1 MLPSLSALDRGQ
13 TPDDIFAHS
22 RMSFGDHIEELRKYL
37 LRAIY
42 GLLAVLFGGFILD
55 NVGAT
60 LGNPYIGLGRPMLQ
74 VIVEP
79 AESQVRAF
87 YNRRYEKA
95 LTRLAASQSDPEE
108 VKRVQAKLEDNDLD
122 TSKLTDAERTV
133 LRGAPVEMPV
143 ILPVKFFEEHFG
155 LKPKD
160 PAVTEIAVPLKVYPA
175 QLNYLSNRGETLL
188 ENRQFMKTQSA
199 QEAMVVYFK
208 VAILCS
214 FVVASPWI
222 FFQVWSFVA
231 AGLYPHER
239 AYVYKFLAP
248 SIGLFLSGVLLCQFV
263 VLPGAVK
270 ALIGFNNWIELDPD
284 LRLNEWLSFALLLP
298 IVFGISFQTPLV
310 MFFFNRLGTF
320 GWKDYL
326 SKWKYALIILAFV
339 SAIITPTP
347 DAITMMYLFVP
358 MYGLYFLGIGVCWAF
373 PPPHESADESA
384 ADQVAV

>member
-1 MLPSLSALDRGQ
+1 MLPSLSSLDRGQ

-42 GLLAVLFGGFILD
+42 GLLVVLVGGFALD
-55 NVGAT
+55 TVGQS
-60 LGNPYIGLGRPMLQ
+60 LGYDYVGLGRPMLQ
-74 VIVEP
+74 VIVDP

-87 YNRRYEKA
+87 YARRNEKA
-95 LTRLAASQSDPEE
+95 LAKLQESQSDPKE
-108 VKRVQAKLEDNDLD
+108 VERVRAKLEKADLD
-122 TSKLTDAERTV
+122 LSALTDRERV
-133 LRGAPVEMPV
+133 ILRGAPVEMPV
-143 ILPVKFFEEHFG
+143 ILPLTFFEETFG

-160 PAVTEIAVPLKVYPA
+160 PSVTEVAVQLKVYPA

-222 FFQVWSFVA
+222 FFQLWSFVA

-239 AYVYKFLAP
+239 AYVYKFLGP

-326 SKWKYALIILAFV
+326 SKWKYAFITLALV

-358 MYGLYFLGIGVCWAF
+358 MFGLYFLGIAVCWAF
-373 PPPHESADESA
+373 PPPHESPDDAA

>member
-1 MLPSLSALDRGQ
+1 MLPSLPSLDRAQ
-13 TPDDIFAHS
+13 SPDDIFAHS

-42 GLLAVLFGGFILD
+42 GLLVVLFGGFILD
-55 NVGAT
+55 NVGAS
-60 LGNPYIGLGRPMLQ
+60 LGIDSIGLGRPMLQ

-95 LTRLAASQSDPEE
+95 LAKLAESQSDPAE
-108 VKRVQAKLEDNDLD
+108 VKRVQQKLEKNELD

-143 ILPVKFFEEHFG
+143 ILPVKFFDEHFG

-160 PAVTEIAVPLKVYPA
+160 PTVTEITVPLKVYPA
-175 QLNYLSNRGETLL
+175 QLNYLNNRGETLL

-248 SIGLFLSGVLLCQFV
+248 SIGLFLAGVVLCQFV

-320 GWKDYL
+320 GWEDYL
-326 SKWKYALIILAFV
+326 SKWKYAMIILAFV
-339 SAIITPTP
+339 SAVITPTP
-347 DAITMMYLFVP
+347 DAVTMMYLFVP
-358 MYGLYFLGIGVCWAF
+358 MYGLYFLGIAVCWAF
-373 PPPHESADESA
+373 PPPHESADDATS
-384 ADQVAV
+384 DQVAV

>member
-1 MLPSLSALDRGQ
+1 MLPSLASLDRGQ

-42 GLLAVLFGGFILD
+42 GLLVVLFGGFVLD
-55 NVGAT
+55 NIGAS
-60 LGNPYIGLGRPMLQ
+60 LGLDYIGLGRPMLQ

-87 YNRRYEKA
+87 YERRYQKA
-95 LTRLAASQSDPEE
+95 LTKLSASQSDPAE
-108 VKRVQAKLEDNDLD
+108 VRRVQDKLEKNDSD
-122 TSKLTDAERTV
+122 TSRLTDAERSV
-133 LRGAPVEMPV
+133 MRGATVEMPV

-160 PAVTEIAVPLKVYPA
+160 PTVTEITVPLKVYPA

-248 SIGLFLSGVLLCQFV
+248 SIGLFLSGVVLCQFV

-358 MYGLYFLGIGVCWAF
+358 MYGLYFLGIAVCWAF
-373 PPPHESADESA
+373 PPPHEAADEAA

>member
-1 MLPSLSALDRGQ
+1 MFPTDRGQ

-42 GLLAVLFGGFILD
+42 GLLVVLFGGFILD
-55 NVGAT
+55 NVGKET
-60 LGNPYIGLGRPMLQ
+60 GYDYLGIGRPMLQ

-87 YNRRYEKA
+87 YGRRYEKA
-95 LTRLAASQSDPEE
+95 LTKLAESQSDPAE
-108 VKRVQAKLEDNDLD
+108 VKRVQAKLEANDLD
-122 TSKLTDAERTV
+122 TSRLNDRERAV
-133 LRGAPVEMPV
+133 LRGAAVEMPV
-143 ILPVKFFEEHFG
+143 ILPVKFLEDHFG

-160 PAVTEIAVPLKVYPA
+160 PAVTEITVPLKVYPA

-222 FFQVWSFVA
+222 FYQVWSFVA

-239 AYVYKFLAP
+239 AYVYKFLGP
-248 SIGLFLSGVLLCQFV
+248 SIGLFLAGVLLCQFV

-347 DAITMMYLFVP
+347 DAITMAYLFVP
-358 MYGLYFLGIGVCWAF
+358 MYGLYFLGIGVCWLF
-373 PPPHESADESA
+373 PPPHELDDAEAAA